1 MHQYICL
8 NEPLVKRST
17 RCRSWR
23 FPSRANIPL
32 KVSELQVRL
41 VILILPIVKLVDSV
55 VLLVERK
62 FIAPVFEIKF
72 SPDPIEILPVMF
84 VDVHIVAD
92 AR

>member
-1 MHQYICL
+1 M
-8 NEPLVKRST
+8 
-17 RCRSWR
+17 
-23 FPSRANIPL
+23 
-32 KVSELQVRL
+32 RL

-92 AR
+92 LLDEVPDLIPLTSN